1 MKNLI
6 TKIKKRDG
14 RIVNFDQERITNAIF
29 KAIAAVKEEDRKL
42 AKKISN
48 KVVKTLNER
57 FSSKDIPSVE
67 QIQDIV
73 IETLKK
79 VGEKEVAE
87 SYEIYRK
94 KRTEIR
100 ETKYFL
106 LNHTIKTKLSENALK
121 VLEARYLRKDEKGKL
136 IETPTQLFQRVSQNI
151 AAAEKIYNPDISD
164 DDLFRTEEKF
174 YRMMALLEFLP
185 NSPTLMNAGAPLQ
198 QLSAC
203 FVLPVDD
210 SMESIFE
217 AVKST
222 ALIHQSGGGTGFSFS
237 RLRPKGDIVR
247 TTSGIASGPV
257 SFMKVF
263 DVATE
268 TVKQG
273 GKRRGANM
281 GILRIDHPD
290 IIEFITAKKN
300 EGSFQNFNI
309 SVAITDEFMEKV
321 KKNKKYSLIN
331 PRNNQAVRE
340 LEAGEV
346 FDLITRLAWETGDPG
361 VVFIDRMN
369 NDRGNPTPKIGK
381 IEATNPCFAGNVR
394 LASDKGL
401 LTFEELYLKKMKIS
415 VATDNR
421 VNQLQSAKSSQPS
434 AITIKTLPGITLRKA
449 VPVFKTRK
457 NWPVF
462 ILTTKC
468 GFEVTAT
475 SDHKFFTPKGV
486 KQLKDL
492 KPGDEILIQSGPGV
506 WSKDYTLPPF
516 IPDNKLNARLQRG
529 EAKLPKKWSRELGE
543 LLGWVIGDGWVSEE
557 KPKGR
562 NVPNYTIG
570 LMYGDEEKKL
580 LAPKFR
586 SLIKEWTGLN
596 GVEIERNGIL
606 TQYYKSALYYF
617 LNSLG
622 IHEKDGNNKQ
632 VPESLWSAPR
642 EAVLGFLSAL
652 FTADGTVN
660 VSARK
665 ASCSVRLSG
674 SSKTLLKQV
683 QLLLLNEGIVSKL
696 YLRRKAGKKRMP
708 DSKRQ
713 PKFYNYSTQYELLLD
728 GANRDLFLKK
738 IGFLAPSKQ
747 NKAEKWLI
755 NKQRKSNKETFIDS
769 VRTIKAGGTTDVYCT
784 TEKETHSVIANGF
797 VAAQCGEQPLL
808 PYESCNLGSINLD
821 KMLKEKKAAGKSGLP
836 RWEIDWQKLK
846 KTVWAAVHF
855 LDNAIDMNRYPL
867 PEIEAM
873 TRGNRR
879 IGLGVMGW
887 ADFLIKLEIPYNSP
901 KALKLAESL
910 MKFIDK
916 EAKKASAR
924 LARTR
929 GVFPN
934 FKDSV
939 YDRPGGLKLRNCAL
953 TTIAPTGTIGVI
965 AGCSQGIEPIFALAY
980 VRKTGLAEKLG
991 EVSLLE
997 VNPYFRKVAQAEG
1010 FYSEKL
1016 MNEVA
1021 RFGSIAKIKE
1031 VPEKWRKIFLT
1042 AHDLNYEDHIRMQ
1055 AAFQKHVDN
1064 AVSKTINFPHEATV
1078 EDVKKAYMLA
1088 WELGCKGITVYRY
1101 ESKSQQVLN
1110 ILGKEEEEIKVIPE
1124 KEVPPVL
1131 RNPSP
1136 ELPDL
1141 PPDICPTCTV

>member
-14 RIVNFDQERITNAIF
+14 RIVAFDQQRITNAIY
-29 KAIAAVKEEDRKL
+29 KAIAAVKEEDGKL
-42 AKKISN
+42 ARIISD
-48 KVVKTLNER
+48 KAVKTLNER
-57 FSSKDIPSVE
+57 FSPPAIPSVE

-73 IETLKK
+73 IEILKK
-79 VGEKEVAE
+79 IGEKEVAE
-87 SYEIYRK
+87 DYEIYRK

-106 LNHTIKTKLSENALK
+106 LNHTIRTRLSENALK
-121 VLEARYLRKDEKGKL
+121 VLEARYLRKNEKGKM
-136 IETPTQLFQRVSQNI
+136 IETPTQLFQRVAQNI

-164 DDLFRTEEKF
+164 DDLFRVEEKF

-210 SMESIFE
+210 SMGSIFE
-217 AVKST
+217 AVESM

-237 RLRPKGDIVR
+237 RLRPKGDIVIS
-247 TTSGIASGPV
+247 TAGTASGPV

-263 DVATE
+263 DAATE

-281 GILRIDHPD
+281 GILRVDHPD
-290 IIEFITAKKN
+290 IVEFVTAKKN
-300 EGSFQNFNI
+300 EGILQNFNI
-309 SVAITDEFMEKV
+309 SVAAANEFMEAV
-321 KKNKKYSLIN
+321 KKKKNYSLIN
-331 PRNNQAVRE
+331 PRNSQPVKE
-340 LEAGEV
+340 MEAEEV

-369 NDRGNPTPKIGK
+369 NERGNPTPKLGK
-381 IEATNPCFAGNVR
+381 IEATNP
-394 LASDKGL
+394 
-401 LTFEELYLKKMKIS
+401 
-415 VATDNR
+415 
-421 VNQLQSAKSSQPS
+421 
-434 AITIKTLPGITLRKA
+434 
-449 VPVFKTRK
+449 
-457 NWPVF
+457 
-462 ILTTKC
+462 
-468 GFEVTAT
+468 
-475 SDHKFFTPKGV
+475 
-486 KQLKDL
+486 
-492 KPGDEILIQSGPGV
+492 
-506 WSKDYTLPPF
+506 
-516 IPDNKLNARLQRG
+516 
-529 EAKLPKKWSRELGE
+529 
-543 LLGWVIGDGWVSEE
+543 
-557 KPKGR
+557 
-562 NVPNYTIG
+562 
-570 LMYGDEEKKL
+570 
-580 LAPKFR
+580 
-586 SLIKEWTGLN
+586 
-596 GVEIERNGIL
+596 
-606 TQYYKSALYYF
+606 
-617 LNSLG
+617 
-622 IHEKDGNNKQ
+622 
-632 VPESLWSAPR
+632 
-642 EAVLGFLSAL
+642 
-652 FTADGTVN
+652 
-660 VSARK
+660 
-665 ASCSVRLSG
+665 
-674 SSKTLLKQV
+674 
-683 QLLLLNEGIVSKL
+683 
-696 YLRRKAGKKRMP
+696 
-708 DSKRQ
+708 
-713 PKFYNYSTQYELLLD
+713 
-728 GANRDLFLKK
+728 
-738 IGFLAPSKQ
+738 
-747 NKAEKWLI
+747 
-755 NKQRKSNKETFIDS
+755 
-769 VRTIKAGGTTDVYCT
+769 
-784 TEKETHSVIANGF
+784 
-797 VAAQCGEQPLL
+797 CGEQPLL

-821 KMLKEKKAAGKSGLP
+821 KMLKEKKAAKKSSSG
-836 RWEIDWQKLK
+836 RREVDWRKLK
-846 KTVWAAVHF
+846 KTVWSAVHF

-887 ADFLIKLEIPYNSP
+887 ADLLIKLEIPYNSP

-916 EAKKASAR
+916 EAKKASVA
-924 LARTR
+924 LARSR

-997 VNPYFRKVAQAEG
+997 VNPYFKEVARAEG

-1016 MNEVA
+1016 MSAVA
-1021 RFGSIAKIKE
+1021 RSGSIAKIKE
-1031 VPEKWRKIFLT
+1031 VPEKRRKIFMT
-1042 AHDLNYEDHIRMQ
+1042 AHDLTYDDHIRMQ
-1055 AAFQKHVDN
+1055 AAFQKYVDN
-1064 AVSKTINFPHEATV
+1064 AVSKTINFPREATV
-1078 EDVKKAYMLA
+1078 DDVKKAYILA

-1110 ILGKEEEEIKVIPE
+1110 IPGKEEEPAQVIPE

-1141 PPDICPTCTV
+1141 PPDVCPTCAV

>member
-14 RIVNFDQERITNAIF
+14 RIVDFDQQRITGAIH
-29 KAIAAVKEEDRKL
+29 KAIAAVKEEDGKL
-42 AKKISN
+42 AKKISD

-57 FSSKDIPSVE
+57 FSPPAVPSVE

-73 IETLKK
+73 IETLKD

-87 SYEIYRK
+87 AYEIYRR

-121 VLEARYLRKDEKGKL
+121 VLEARYLRKNEKGKL

-164 DDLFRTEEKF
+164 DDLFRVEEKF

-247 TTSGIASGPV
+247 TTSGTASGPV

-263 DVATE
+263 DAATE

-290 IIEFITAKKN
+290 VVEFVTAKKN
-300 EGSFQNFNI
+300 EGILQNFNI
-309 SVAITDEFMEKV
+309 SVAVTDEFMEAV

-331 PRNNQAVRE
+331 PRNSQQAGE
-340 LEAGEV
+340 MEAGEV

-369 NDRGNPTPKIGK
+369 NDRGNPTPKLGK
-381 IEATNPCFAGNVR
+381 IEATNPCVVGETLIPTENGLESIYDLYQKYQVGK
-394 LASDKGL
+394 LGKILVDKRAKGGQGVAL
-401 LTFEELYLKKMKIS
+401 KAITRVYNNGQKPVATLTMKSGFQLTATLDHKVLTKKGWIRVEELKKGDAVYIQNGAGHFSK
-415 VATDNR
+415 NK
-421 VNQLQSAKSSQPS
+421 N
-434 AITIKTLPGITLRKA
+434 LPI
-449 VPVFKTRK
+449 
-457 NWPVF
+457 
-462 ILTTKC
+462 
-468 GFEVTAT
+468 
-475 SDHKFFTPKGV
+475 D
-486 KQLKDL
+486 
-492 KPGDEILIQSGPGV
+492 
-506 WSKDYTLPPF
+506 WSKIKKRGSLPS
-516 IPDNKLNARLQRG
+516 L
-529 EAKLPKKWSRELGE
+529 WSRELGQVIG
-543 LLGWVIGDGWVSEE
+543 LLVGDGWLRKGDKNCRVGFAFNRDDLSIMVQTKSWLNKHYGFNIKEIQRE
-557 KPKGR
+557 NGVYHLSYHGRDLVNFFFQLGVTAAEASKKIVPKSIF
-562 NVPNYTIG
+562 T
-570 LMYGDEEKKL
+570 
-580 LAPKFR
+580 APK
-586 SLIKEWTGLN
+586 
-596 GVEIERNGIL
+596 
-606 TQYYKSALYYF
+606 
-617 LNSLG
+617 
-622 IHEKDGNNKQ
+622 
-632 VPESLWSAPR
+632 
-642 EAVLGFLSAL
+642 EAVIGFLQGL

-660 VSARK
+660 FQPHHS
-665 ASCSVRLSG
+665 SYVRLT
-674 SSKTLLKQV
+674 SKSLKLLRET
-683 QLLLLNEGIVSKL
+683 QLLLLNFGIKSSIYNRSRADRKIFSYTTKKGKQKE
-696 YLRRKAGKKRMP
+696 YLSDGICYELEISRKNVMKFLGEIGFIGNKHQYKIKKFHNKKFYKTVFEDTVLSVKKAGQQTVYDLTEP
-708 DSKRQ
+708 ETAVFITNGIIS
-713 PKFYNYSTQYELLLD
+713 LD
-728 GANRDLFLKK
+728 
-738 IGFLAPSKQ
+738 
-747 NKAEKWLI
+747 
-755 NKQRKSNKETFIDS
+755 
-769 VRTIKAGGTTDVYCT
+769 
-784 TEKETHSVIANGF
+784 
-797 VAAQCGEQPLL
+797 CGEQPLL

-821 KMLKEKKAAGKSGLP
+821 KMLKEKKAARKSGLP
-836 RWEIDWQKLK
+836 RREIDWPKLK
-846 KTVWAAVHF
+846 KTVWSAVHF

-887 ADFLIKLEIPYNSP
+887 ADLLIKLEIPYNSP

-910 MKFIDK
+910 MKFIDR
-916 EAKKASAR
+916 EAKKASAA
-924 LARTR
+924 LARSR

-953 TTIAPTGTIGVI
+953 TTVAPTGTIGVI

-997 VNPYFRKVAQAEG
+997 VNSYFKEVAQAEG

-1016 MNEVA
+1016 MAAVA
-1021 RFGSIAKIKE
+1021 RSGSVAKTKE
-1031 VPEKWRKIFLT
+1031 VPEKWRKIFTT
-1042 AHDLNYEDHIRMQ
+1042 AHDLGYEDHIRMQ

-1064 AVSKTINFPHEATV
+1064 AVSKTINFPREATV
-1078 EDVKKAYMLA
+1078 DDVKKAYILA

-1110 ILGKEEEEIKVIPE
+1110 IPGKEEEPAQVIPE
-1124 KEVPPVL
+1124 KEVPPAL

-1141 PPDICPTCTV
+1141 PPDVCPTCTV